1 MASKLW
7 VIPSEFFMPIIL
19 PIPKRSSLSSGNQ
32 MLLLPTVRCRC
43 TLFGKSSRL
52 LTLMVNLALTAVIT
66 SVGTLPK
73 KSGDPSFRLCC
84 GSPFSNIICLEL
96 YNEYDTFLPSDQVA
110 LLQLWDEISLPHE
123 EVKQICGT
131 CIPIIG
137 F

>member
-1 MASKLW
+1 
-7 VIPSEFFMPIIL
+7 
-19 PIPKRSSLSSGNQ
+19 
-32 MLLLPTVRCRC
+32 
-43 TLFGKSSRL
+43 
-52 LTLMVNLALTAVIT
+52 
-66 SVGTLPK
+66 VGTLPK

-137 F
+137 FEVDPNAMSVRMSEAKQSELIDTCTASLYEALAKLLESFKGFKTGLTWH